1 MKTEAR
7 AALFF
12 LIPAMTLVTLF
23 FIIPVAGSLLLSIT
37 DFDIYSLGDTGNT
50 RIVGARNY
58 ASLMDNPLFWR
69 ALTNTLYFS
78 LVGGPLTIAV
88 ALGAALLLN
97 AKLARFKALFR
108 TIYFAPVVTTI
119 VGVAVVWRY
128 VYHARV
134 GLLNRLLDA
143 IGIAGPDWLGDPRWA
158 MPALIL
164 LAVWRGFGYATVIF
178 LAGLQNVPE
187 ELYEAARIDGAGGW
201 KQFRHVTVPMLGPTF
216 VFVGI
221 ITAIGFLQ
229 VFAEPYVMTPDG
241 GPLNATL
248 TIVML
253 MYREGFRWWNM
264 GTAAAIAFVLFA
276 LMLLA
281 TLANA
286 LVRRWRCASRRVVES
301 TSRRVENHADRL
313 HPLEDSTTRRLVDS
327 SPRSSSTRS

>member
-1 MKTEAR
+1 MKPEAR
-7 AALFF
+7 AALLF
-12 LIPAMTLVTLF
+12 LTPAMALITLF
-23 FIIPVAGSLLLSIT
+23 FFLPVVGGLVLSLT
-37 DFDIYSLGDTGNT
+37 DFDLYSIGDLGNT
-50 RIVGARNY
+50 RVVGAANY
-58 ASLMDNPLFWR
+58 TALANNPLFWR

-78 LVGGPLTIAV
+78 FVGGPLTIAV

-97 AKLARFKALFR
+97 AKLARFKAFFR

-119 VGVAVVWRY
+119 VGVAIVWKY
-128 VYHARV
+128 IYHPRV
-134 GLLNRLLDA
+134 GLLNRMLDA

-164 LAVWRGFGYATVIF
+164 LAIWRGFGYATVIF

-187 ELYEAARIDGAGGW
+187 ELYEAARIDGAGSW
-201 KQFRHVTVPMLGPTF
+201 RQFLHVTVPQLGPTF

-241 GPLNATL
+241 GPLNSTL

-264 GTAAAIAFVLFA
+264 GYAAAVAFVLFA
-276 LMLLA
+276 LVLLA
-281 TLANA
+281 TIGNA
-286 LVRRWRCASRRVVES
+286 LVRR
-301 TSRRVENHADRL
+301 
-313 HPLEDSTTRRLVDS
+313 TR
-327 SPRSSSTRS
+327 

>member
-1 MKTEAR
+1 MKPESR
-7 AALFF
+7 AALLFLTPALTFITIFF
-12 LIPAMTLVTLF
+12 LL
-23 FIIPVAGSLLLSIT
+23 PVAGGFVLSIT
-37 DFDIYSLGDTGNT
+37 DFDIYSIGDASNT
-50 RIVGARNY
+50 RIVGGANY
-58 ASLMDNPLFWR
+58 TALMHSPLFWR
-69 ALTNTLYFS
+69 ALGNTLYFS

-97 AKLARFKALFR
+97 AKLARFKAFFR
-108 TIYFAPVVTTI
+108 TVYFAPVVTTI

-134 GLLNRLLDA
+134 GLLNRLLA
-143 IGIAGPDWLGDPRWA
+143 MIGIQGPDWLGDPHWA

-164 LAVWRGFGYATVIF
+164 LAIWRGFGYAMVIF
-178 LAGLQNVPE
+178 LAGLQNVPD
-187 ELYEAARIDGAGGW
+187 ELYEAARIDGAGAW
-201 KQFRHVTVPMLGPTF
+201 RQFIYVTVPQLGPTF

-264 GTAAAIAFVLFA
+264 GYAAAVAFILFA
-276 LMLLA
+276 LMLVA
-281 TLANA
+281 TLANRF
-286 LVRRWRCASRRVVES
+286 VRRA
-301 TSRRVENHADRL
+301 
-313 HPLEDSTTRRLVDS
+313 PQ
-327 SPRSSSTRS
+327 

>member
-1 MKTEAR
+1 MRPQSR
-7 AALFF
+7 AALLF
-12 LIPAMTLVTLF
+12 LAPGMALITLF
-23 FIIPVAGSLLLSIT
+23 FILPVIAGFFLSLT
-37 DFDIYSLGDTGNT
+37 DFDLYSIGDARNT
-50 RIVGARNY
+50 RIVGAKNY
-58 ASLMDNPLFWR
+58 ASLLDNPLFWR

-78 LVGGPLTIAV
+78 FVGGPLTIAV
-88 ALGAALLLN
+88 ALAAALLLN

-119 VGVAVVWRY
+119 VGVAIVWKY
-128 VYHARV
+128 VYHPRV
-134 GLLNRLLDA
+134 GLLNRMLDA
-143 IGIAGPDWLGDPRWA
+143 IGIQGPDWLGDPRWA

-187 ELYEAARIDGAGGW
+187 ELYEAARIDGAGAW
-201 KQFRHVTVPMLGPTF
+201 KQFWHVTVPQLGPTF

-241 GPLNATL
+241 GPLNSTL

-264 GTAAAIAFVLFA
+264 GYAAAVAFILFA
-276 LMLLA
+276 MVLLA
-281 TLANA
+281 TLANT
-286 LVRRWRCASRRVVES
+286 LIRR
-301 TSRRVENHADRL
+301 
-313 HPLEDSTTRRLVDS
+313 TR
-327 SPRSSSTRS
+327 

>member
-1 MKTEAR
+1 MRPEAR
-7 AALFF
+7 AALLF
-12 LIPAMTLVTLF
+12 LSPAMALITLF
-23 FIIPVAGSLLLSIT
+23 FFLPVLGALALSLT
-37 DFDIYSLGDTGNT
+37 DFDLYSIGDLGNT
-50 RIVGARNY
+50 RVVGPANY
-58 ASLMDNPLFWR
+58 ASLANNPLFWR

-78 LVGGPLTIAV
+78 FVGGPLTIAV

-97 AKLARFKALFR
+97 AKLARFKAFFR

-119 VGVAVVWRY
+119 VGIAIVWKY
-128 VYHARV
+128 IYHPRV
-134 GLLNRLLDA
+134 GLLNRMLDA
-143 IGIAGPDWLGDPRWA
+143 VGIAGPDWLGDPDWA

-164 LAVWRGFGYATVIF
+164 LAIWRGFGYATVIF

-187 ELYEAARIDGAGGW
+187 ELYEAARIDGAGAW
-201 KQFRHVTVPMLGPTF
+201 RQFLHVTVPQLGPTF

-264 GTAAAIAFVLFA
+264 GYAAAVAFILFA
-276 LMLLA
+276 LVLA
-281 TLANA
+281 ATIVNA
-286 LVRRWRCASRRVVES
+286 LVQRRRAR
-301 TSRRVENHADRL
+301 
-313 HPLEDSTTRRLVDS
+313 
-327 SPRSSSTRS
+327 

>member
-7 AALFF
+7 AALLF
-12 LIPAMTLVTLF
+12 LTPAMTLITLF
-23 FIIPVAGSLLLSIT
+23 FFVPVIGGLLLSLT
-37 DFDIYSLGDTGNT
+37 DFDLYSIGDTGNT
-50 RIVGARNY
+50 RVVGAANY
-58 ASLMDNPLFWR
+58 TSLLRNPLFWK

-88 ALGAALLLN
+88 ALAAALLLN
-97 AKLARFKALFR
+97 ARLARFKAFFR

-119 VGVAVVWRY
+119 VGVAIVWKY
-128 VYHARV
+128 IYHPRV
-134 GLLNRLLDA
+134 GLLNRMLDA
-143 IGIAGPDWLGDPRWA
+143 IGITGPDWLGDPAWA

-187 ELYEAARIDGAGGW
+187 ELYEAARIDGAGPW
-201 KQFRHVTVPMLGPTF
+201 RQFLHVTVPQLGPTF

-264 GTAAAIAFVLFA
+264 GYAAAVAFILFA
-276 LMLLA
+276 MVLVA
-281 TLANA
+281 TLVNSLA
-286 LVRRWRCASRRVVES
+286 RR
-301 TSRRVENHADRL
+301 
-313 HPLEDSTTRRLVDS
+313 TR
-327 SPRSSSTRS
+327 

>member
-1 MKTEAR
+1 MKPQSR
-7 AALFF
+7 AALLF
-12 LIPAMTLVTLF
+12 LAPGLALIALF
-23 FIIPVAGSLLLSIT
+23 FILPVIAGFFLSLT
-37 DFDIYSLGDTGNT
+37 DFDLYSIGDARNT
-50 RIVGARNY
+50 RFVGAKNY
-58 ASLMDNPLFWR
+58 ASLLDNPLFWR

-78 LVGGPLTIAV
+78 FVGGPLTIAV
-88 ALGAALLLN
+88 ALAAALLLN
-97 AKLARFKALFR
+97 ARLARFKALFR

-119 VGVAVVWRY
+119 VGVAIVWKY
-128 VYHARV
+128 VYHPRV
-134 GLLNRLLDA
+134 GLLNRMLDA

-187 ELYEAARIDGAGGW
+187 ELYEAARIDGAGAW
-201 KQFRHVTVPMLGPTF
+201 KQFWHVTVPQLGPTF

-264 GTAAAIAFVLFA
+264 GYAAAVAFILFA
-276 LMLLA
+276 LVLGS
-281 TLANA
+281 TVVNS
-286 LVRRWRCASRRVVES
+286 LVRRGR
-301 TSRRVENHADRL
+301 
-313 HPLEDSTTRRLVDS
+313 
-327 SPRSSSTRS
+327 